1 MIYDM
6 IVILITLPYNLV
18 FLLLFQDLKN
28 KNTFNESCM
37 TIHVIMLG
45 LINTVPHYFIVCY

>member
-28 KNTFNESCM
+28 KNLLNESCM
-37 TIHVIMLG
+37 IIHHERSSNL
-45 LINTVPHYFIVCY
+45 PAF

>member
-6 IVILITLPYNLV
+6 IVTLITLPYNLV

-28 KNTFNESCM
+28 KK
-37 TIHVIMLG
+37 
-45 LINTVPHYFIVCY
+45 

>member
-18 FLLLFQDLKN
+18 FLLLLQDLKN
-28 KNTFNESCM
+28 NQIPK
-37 TIHVIMLG
+37 G
-45 LINTVPHYFIVCY
+45 RYLILEKQFKSKEVLK